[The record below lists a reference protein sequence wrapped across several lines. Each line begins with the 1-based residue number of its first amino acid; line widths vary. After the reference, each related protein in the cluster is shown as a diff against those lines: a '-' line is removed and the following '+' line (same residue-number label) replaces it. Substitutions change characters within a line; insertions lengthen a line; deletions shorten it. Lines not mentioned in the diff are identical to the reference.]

1 VPERFAAQV
10 KEDQPVEL
18 HVEAYPDDVFQA
30 TVARISPTVNPESR
44 TFEIEAYVPNTD
56 HRLQDGGFAKAAVM
70 TQTAAQAVTAPLES
84 LVTFAGVTKVFC
96 VVDGKAQGVPV
107 TVGTRG
113 EGWVE
118 LVGAIEPGTTVVTS
132 GQRQLADGVAVTVR
146 EAVASRE
153 TVKR

>member
-1 VPERFAAQV
+1 
-10 KEDQPVEL
+10 
-18 HVEAYPDDVFQA
+18 
-30 TVARISPTVNPESR
+30 
-44 TFEIEAYVPNTD
+44 
-56 HRLQDGGFAKAAVM
+56 M

-146 EAVASRE
+146 ETVAARE